1 MFACGLN
8 IEVSDGEGEVHGA
21 VGKCAAHL
29 DRGWHALIR
38 CLYQVGVIN
47 PPPDLRQIVDKTAMF
62 VAKNG
67 KKFEAK

>member
-1 MFACGLN
+1 M
-8 IEVSDGEGEVHGA
+8 
-21 VGKCAAHL
+21 GKGFLVVLFVFVPLSNFECK
-29 DRGWHALIR
+29 
-38 CLYQVGVIN
+38 VGVIN